1 MSFGINNMQDTNNIH
16 QLVLASASP
25 RREALLQQIGLS
37 CLKYPVDIDERVLP
51 GESAPS
57 YVMRLAEQKALAGQ
71 RRMETDLP
79 VLGSD
84 TSVVFNG
91 KILGKPRDRRQAIDM
106 LMKLSGQTH
115 QVMTGVAVCQHN
127 RVQSIISVTD
137 VSFRGLT
144 EAECH
149 AYCDTGEPFDKAG
162 GYGIQGVAAVFVR
175 SVSGSYSNVVGLP
188 LFETADLL
196 RQFGIRVLESS

>member
-1 MSFGINNMQDTNNIH
+1 MQNNDTSYD
-16 QLVLASASP
+16 LCLASASP
-25 RREALLQQIGLS
+25 RRRALLEQIGLS
-37 CLKYPVDIDERVLP
+37 CLLYPVDLDETVML

-57 YVMRLAEQKALAGQ
+57 YVLRLAEQKAAAGQ
-71 RRMETDLP
+71 KRSGTHLP

-84 TSVVFNG
+84 TSVVLKG
-91 KILGKPRDRRQAIDM
+91 KILGKPKNTRHAVDM
-106 LMKLSGQTH
+106 LMALSGQTH
-115 QVMTGVAVCQHN
+115 QVMTGVAVCQHD

-137 VSFRGLT
+137 VSFRSLT
-144 EAECH
+144 EAECF

-162 GYGIQGVAAVFVR
+162 GYGIQGLAAVFVR

-196 RQFGIRVLESS
+196 KQFGIRLLERS

>member
-1 MSFGINNMQDTNNIH
+1 MQNNDISYD
-16 QLVLASASP
+16 LCLASASP
-25 RREALLQQIGLS
+25 RREALLKQIGLH
-37 CLKYPVDIDERVLP
+37 CLKYPVDLDESVLP

-71 RRMETDLP
+71 KRSGTDLP

-91 KILGKPRDRRQAIDM
+91 KILGKPRDRRQAVDM
-106 LMKLSGQTH
+106 LMQLSGKTH

-137 VSFRGLT
+137 VSFRALS

-162 GYGIQGVAAVFVR
+162 GYGIQGLAAIFVR

-196 RQFGIRVLESS
+196 RQFGIRVLEPS

>member
-1 MSFGINNMQDTNNIH
+1 MQNNDISYD
-16 QLVLASASP
+16 LCLASASP
-25 RREALLQQIGLS
+25 RREALLKQIGLD
-37 CLKYPVDIDERVLP
+37 CLKYPVDLDESVLP

-71 RRMETDLP
+71 KRSGTDLP

-91 KILGKPRDRRQAIDM
+91 KILGKPRDRRQAVDM
-106 LMKLSGQTH
+106 LMQLSGKTH

-127 RVQSIISVTD
+127 RVRSIISVTD
-137 VSFRGLT
+137 VSFRALS

-162 GYGIQGVAAVFVR
+162 GYGIQGLAAVFVR

-196 RQFGIRVLESS
+196 KQFGIRVLEPS

>member
-1 MSFGINNMQDTNNIH
+1 MQNSETSYD
-16 QLVLASASP
+16 LCLASASP
-25 RREALLQQIGLS
+25 RRKALLEQIGLS
-37 CLKYPVDIDERVLP
+37 AWQYPVDLDETLLP

-57 YVMRLAEQKALAGQ
+57 YVLRLAEQKAQAGQ
-71 RRMETDLP
+71 KRSGTHLP

-84 TSVVFNG
+84 TCVVLQG
-91 KILGKPRDRRQAIDM
+91 KILGKPRNTRHAVDM
-106 LMKLSGQTH
+106 LMQLSGKTH
-115 QVMTGVAVCQHN
+115 QVMTGVAVCQQG

-137 VSFRGLT
+137 VSFRTLT
-144 EAECH
+144 EAECF

-162 GYGIQGVAAVFVR
+162 GYGIQGLAALFVR

-196 RQFGIRVLESS
+196 RQFGIRLLERS

>member
-1 MSFGINNMQDTNNIH
+1 MQKNDTSYD
-16 QLVLASASP
+16 LCLASASP
-25 RREALLQQIGLS
+25 RREALLKQIGLS
-37 CLKYPVDIDERVLP
+37 CLKYPVDLDEGVLP

-71 RRMETDLP
+71 KRSGTELP

-84 TSVVFNG
+84 TSVVFDG
-91 KILGKPRDRRQAIDM
+91 KILGKPRDRRQAVDM
-106 LMKLSGQTH
+106 LMRLSGKTH
-115 QVMTGVAVCQHN
+115 QVMTGVAVCQGRH
-127 RVQSIISVTD
+127 VQSIISVTD
-137 VSFRGLT
+137 VSFRALS

-162 GYGIQGVAAVFVR
+162 GYGIQGLAAVFVR

-196 RQFGIRVLESS
+196 KQFGIRVLESS

>member
-1 MSFGINNMQDTNNIH
+1 MQNTSRDASFD
-16 QLVLASASP
+16 LCLASASP
-25 RREALLQQIGLS
+25 RREALLQQIGLN
-37 CLKYPVDIDERVLP
+37 CFKYPVDLDERVLP

-71 RRMETDLP
+71 KRSGTGLP

-91 KILGKPRDRRQAIDM
+91 KILGKPKDRRQAIRM
-106 LMKLSGQTH
+106 LMQLSGQTH
-115 QVMTGVAVCQHN
+115 QVMTGVAVCQQD

-137 VSFRGLT
+137 VSFRVLSEG
-144 EAECH
+144 ECH
-149 AYCDTGEPFDKAG
+149 TYCDTGEPFDKAG
-162 GYGIQGVAAVFVR
+162 GYGIQGLAAVFVR

-188 LFETADLL
+188 LFETAELL
-196 RQFGIRVLESS
+196 KQFGIRVLEPS